1 MKAIKRNTRLKESSS
16 ITFKAV
22 SNYCKIELNAKIDDF
37 NISVPNNFISKFF
50 DNSQREILSTTD
62 LAFINVFKNEKILTY
77 NQLLNKLMDQ
87 GVNTNTAT
95 VFISQNTPVIIK
107 VAPGCYS
114 LVGTKLDTGEIDN
127 FYKKNKGKGAKII
140 SDYDHNDDGSI
151 WVGYEINEKTRN
163 GKNFAVENSLYN
175 IIKGKYNVDG
185 MNHKINVAN
194 KSITRVGNE
203 IFQDKLKLGDEIIFT
218 FNLNKGNVQI
228 DIGEKIMQKKYN

>member
-1 MKAIKRNTRLKESSS
+1 
-16 ITFKAV
+16 
-22 SNYCKIELNAKIDDF
+22 
-37 NISVPNNFISKFF
+37 
-50 DNSQREILSTTD
+50 
-62 LAFINVFKNEKILTY
+62 
-77 NQLLNKLMDQ
+77 MDQ

>member
-16 ITFKAV
+16 MTFKAV
-22 SNYCKIELNAKIDDF
+22 SSYCKIELNAKIDDF

-62 LAFINVFKNEKILTY
+62 LAFINVFKNEKILTF

-95 VFISQNTPVIIK
+95 VFIGQNTPVIIK

-114 LVGTKLDTGEIDN
+114 LVGTNFDTGEIDN

-151 WVGYEINEKTRN
+151 WVGYEINERTRS

-185 MNHKINVAN
+185 MNHKINIAN

-218 FNLNKGNVQI
+218 FNLNKSSVQI